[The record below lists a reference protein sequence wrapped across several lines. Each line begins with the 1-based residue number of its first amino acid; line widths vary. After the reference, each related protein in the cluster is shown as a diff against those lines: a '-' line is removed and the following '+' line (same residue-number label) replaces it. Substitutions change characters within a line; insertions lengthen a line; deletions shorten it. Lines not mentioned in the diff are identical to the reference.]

1 MTLPWIAAGLRLNN
15 RADKHG
21 NAAVSHGDALSD
33 EALVEAI
40 VRRGSQGHF
49 RLLLTRYK
57 VRVHQIALSVL
68 GPSQSAQAEDVAQ
81 EVFISIFSRLDQ
93 FRGDCRFSTW
103 LYRLAINAAIDF
115 RRANARHHGASLDDA
130 TLAGAQGG
138 LPDEQDDPRRRA
150 LIQEAMRELPE
161 SQRMMVHLFYWLDLK
176 VREIAEVM
184 DCPEGTVK
192 VYLQRARNSL
202 AASLGGIRND

>member
-1 MTLPWIAAGLRLNN
+1 MPWIAAGFRLSN
-15 RADKHG
+15 RAAEPGK
-21 NAAVSHGDALSD
+21 AAVSHSDTLSD

-40 VRRGSQGHF
+40 VRRGNQGHF
-49 RLLLTRYK
+49 RLLLTRHK

-81 EVFISIFSRLDQ
+81 EVFISVFSRLDQ

-115 RRANARHHGASLDDA
+115 RRANARHQGVSMDDE
-130 TLAGAQGG
+130 TLPGTEGG
-138 LPDEQDDPRRRA
+138 LPDEQDDPRRRV
-150 LIQEAMRELPE
+150 LIQKAMRELPE

-202 AASLGGIRND
+202 AASLGGIRHV

>member
-1 MTLPWIAAGLRLNN
+1 MTLPLTSAGLRLFN
-15 RADKHG
+15 RAAGRG
-21 NAAVSHGDALSD
+21 NSVVPRNDALSD

-40 VRRGSQGHF
+40 VMRGSQGHF
-49 RLLLTRYK
+49 RMLLARYK

-81 EVFISIFSRLDQ
+81 EVFISVFFRLDQ

-115 RRANARHHGASLDDA
+115 KRANVRHQGVSLDDA
-130 TLAGAQGG
+130 MLPGNEGG
-138 LPDEQDDPRRRA
+138 LPDQLDDPRAGA
-150 LIQEAMRELPE
+150 LIQKAMLELPE

-202 AASLGGIRND
+202 AASLGGIRHD